1 MTICSICIRRGPNS
15 RGRQLDTRELD
26 RNAGLASDGSA
37 SPQPQAF
44 VVLVKG
50 SSGGAHLLKLT
61 GPERNRRRSKRF
73 VDEKRSR
80 RSSLPGSYIPPD
92 EY

>member
-1 MTICSICIRRGPNS
+1 MGL
-15 RGRQLDTRELD
+15 QLDARKLD
-26 RNAGLASDGSA
+26 RNAKLASNGSA

-50 SSGGAHLLKLT
+50 SSGGAYLLKPT
-61 GPERNRRRSKRF
+61 GPERNWGSSKRL

-80 RSSLPGSYIPPD
+80 RSSLPGSYNLPD